1 MIRPVPVE
9 PIYRDFGRRLRKAR
23 AQATLTQEGLAQ
35 RVGLTRTSI
44 TNIEQGNQHVGLH
57 LLYQLAKAVGVP
69 PVDLLPDESATTDD
83 GDLTALLAPGLRPAE
98 RARIEQEF
106 KQLTPDDREKVLRLF
121 KKEAAGR

>member
-23 AQATLTQEGLAQ
+23 AKATLTQEGLAQ

-57 LLYQLAKAVGVP
+57 LLYQLAIAVGVP

-83 GDLTALLAPGLRPAE
+83 GDLAALLAPGLRPAE

-121 KKEAAGR
+121 KKEAAGK

>member
-23 AQATLTQEGLAQ
+23 AKATLTQEGLAQ

-83 GDLTALLAPGLRPAE
+83 GDLAALLAPGLRPAE

-121 KKEAAGR
+121 KKEAAGK

>member
-1 MIRPVPVE
+1 MIQPVPVE

-23 AQATLTQEGLAQ
+23 AKATLTQEGLAQ

-69 PVDLLPDESATTDD
+69 PVDLLPDEAATTDD

-106 KQLTPDDREKVLRLF
+106 KQLTPEDREKVLRLF
-121 KKEAAGR
+121 KKEAAGK

>member
-1 MIRPVPVE
+1 MIQPVPVE

-23 AQATLTQEGLAQ
+23 AKATLTQEGLAQ

-69 PVDLLPDESATTDD
+69 PVELLPDESATPDD
-83 GDLTALLAPGLRPAE
+83 GDLTALLALGLRPAE

-106 KQLTPDDREKVLRLF
+106 KQLTPEDREKVLRLF